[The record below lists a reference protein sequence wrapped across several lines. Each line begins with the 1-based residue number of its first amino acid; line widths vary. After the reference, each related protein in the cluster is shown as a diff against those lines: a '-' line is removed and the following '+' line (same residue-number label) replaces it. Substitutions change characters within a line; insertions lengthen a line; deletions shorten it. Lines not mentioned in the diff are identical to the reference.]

1 MIGNISQTGKYI
13 AVTGGAGSNYINNSN
28 YMGVGQIQYNTSN
41 QRLELYNGT
50 SWQPLNLGQYYVGLN
65 PDAEQILDWAREKM
79 HEELFDG
86 PVLPTRFEPI
96 SRSVHSFKNGLV
108 KEIKQFLPKDNLE
121 ALEQIENLTLTYLKT
136 V

>member
-28 YMGVGQIQYNTSN
+28 YMSVGQLQYNTSN

-79 HEELFDG
+79 QEE
-86 PVLPTRFEPI
+86 R
-96 SRSVHSFKNGLV
+96 
-108 KEIKQFLPKDNLE
+108 E
-121 ALEQIENLTLTYLKT
+121 ARRMAEQYPAVADAMGAVCEAEQQLKMVVALCRT
-136 V
+136 